1 MADEAHDMIA
11 QCVTELTSAKG
22 RLPTFKQLA
31 QATGMSEEECKEFMD
46 EYRKSAKPKARA
58 KAKAK
63 AAEQPDNEGENQR
76 KDASTPPSQPSQPY
90 SVDVQIPPAQPEV
103 EDTLVDGEMVEQ
115 AVIQVPDETPEE
127 PDNQLGLPEQV
138 AEAPL
143 VTPGA
148 KRKLFEE
155 DSNGQKSQRF
165 DEA

>member
-63 AAEQPDNEGENQR
+63 VAEQPGNEGEDQR
-76 KDASTPPSQPSQPY
+76 KDASKPPSQPS
-90 SVDVQIPPAQPEV
+90 QIPPAQPEV

-127 PDNQLGLPEQV
+127 PDNQLGLVSPEQV
-138 AEAPL
+138 PEAPL

-155 DSNGQKSQRF
+155 DSNGLKSQRF